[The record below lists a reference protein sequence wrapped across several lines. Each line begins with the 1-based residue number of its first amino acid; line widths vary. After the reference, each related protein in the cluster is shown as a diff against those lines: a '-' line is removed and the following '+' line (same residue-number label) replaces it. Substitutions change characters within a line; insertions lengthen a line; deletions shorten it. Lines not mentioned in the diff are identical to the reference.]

1 MAVELK
7 VATYK
12 NVEFIFK
19 SARTNGGVKRQI
31 FSFPNS
37 NRQSIEEFGTAPRSY
52 QVVGIIPYSAIVK
65 GKTKEYEEIKADLI
79 RALESGGI
87 GTLTHPTFGA
97 LDNIKAGEWTINE
110 TITELGR
117 AEITM
122 QFDVDNSAGIPQQAA
137 NSVSQVDQ
145 DNQNLKNGLNA
156 NLANILK
163 VSSSNNYADTEA
175 AAQSVADSFK
185 SASELTG
192 QIADQIDEY
201 RRDLDNFTDS
211 INQLIVN
218 PTALANGIGSL
229 FNSLNN
235 LYEAPGDSFT
245 AFKKLFNYG
254 DDDPVINPTTFDL
267 IERKKNR
274 DVMRGVMKAQALGY
288 AYVASSDTEYQTVR
302 DVDQANDELEQ
313 QYLISIA
320 EDISNAS
327 AGDLNNIRTQANATL
342 AEIRIS
348 ARRIITITTKRIP
361 LSVLAYKYY
370 GNTDL
375 VETLQKLNNLDQV
388 SFVEGDVEI
397 LTS

>member
-12 NVEFIFK
+12 NVEFLFK

-37 NRQSIEEFGTAPRSY
+37 NRQSIEEFGTAQRSFEI
-52 QVVGIIPYSAIVK
+52 VSVIPF
-65 GKTKEYEEIKADLI
+65 EDYENQKAALI
-79 RALESGGI
+79 RALESGGA

-97 LDNIKAGEWTINE
+97 IDNVKAGAYTINE
-110 TITELGR
+110 TITELGS

-145 DNQNLKNGLNA
+145 DNQTLLAGLNT
-156 NLANILK
+156 NLADNWNIT
-163 VSSSNNYADTEA
+163 SPNNYDDGASLV
-175 AAQSVADSFK
+175 QVVADSFK
-185 SASELTG
+185 SASEGTG
-192 QIADQIDEY
+192 QAADQIDEY

-211 INQLIVN
+211 INQLIVD
-218 PTALANGIGSL
+218 PTALAQGIGSL

-254 DDDPVINPTTFDL
+254 DNDPEINPTTADL

-274 DVMRGVMKAQALGY
+274 DVMRGAMKAQALGY
-288 AYVASSDTEYQTVR
+288 SYVASSDTEYQTVR

-342 AEIRIS
+342 AEVRIS

-370 GNTDL
+370 GSTEL
-375 VETLQKLNNLDQV
+375 VDTLQQLNNLDQI

>member
-1 MAVELK
+1 MTVELK
-7 VATYK
+7 IASYK
-12 NVEFIFK
+12 NVGFLFK
-19 SARTNGGVKRQI
+19 SATTNGGVKRQI

-52 QVVGIIPYSAIVK
+52 EIVGIIPYDN
-65 GKTKEYEEIKADLI
+65 YELHKAVLI
-79 RALESGGI
+79 RALESGGT

-97 LDNIKAGEWTINE
+97 IFDVKAGAWTINE

-122 QFDVDNSAGIPQQAA
+122 QFDIDNARGIPQLAF
-137 NSVSQVDQ
+137 NSVAQVQKILQALLFALDA
-145 DNQNLKNGLNA
+145 DLSDVWKISSPYNYNDGAIILNA
-156 NLANILK
+156 
-163 VSSSNNYADTEA
+163 
-175 AAQSVADSFK
+175 VASIFK
-185 SASELTG
+185 SASEDTG
-192 QIADQIDEY
+192 QLPEKIASHRRNID
-201 RRDLDNFTDS
+201 DFIGS
-211 INQLIVN
+211 INQLIVD
-218 PTALANGIGSL
+218 PIALSEGVGSL

-235 LYEAPGDSFT
+235 LYESTDDSFS
-245 AFKKLFNYG
+245 AFKKLFDYG
-254 DDDPVINPTTFDL
+254 DDDPEINPTTSDL

-274 DVMRGVMKAQALGY
+274 DAMRGVMKAQALGY
-288 AYVASSDTEYQTVR
+288 AYVASSGTEYQTVR
-302 DVDQANDELEQ
+302 DIDQANDELEQ

-370 GNTDL
+370 GSTEL
-375 VETLQKLNNLDQV
+375 VDTLQKLNNIEQTA
-388 SFVEGDVEI
+388 FIEGEVEI

>member
-7 VATYK
+7 VAAYK
-12 NVEFIFK
+12 NVEFLFK

-52 QVVGIIPYSAIVK
+52 EIVGIIPFDDYENKKSA
-65 GKTKEYEEIKADLI
+65 LI
-79 RALESGGI
+79 RAIESGGI

-97 LDNIKAGEWTINE
+97 LDNIKAGAWTINE

-122 QFDVDNSAGIPQQAA
+122 QFDVDNSAGIPQKAA
-137 NSVSQVDQ
+137 NSVAEVDQ
-145 DNQNLKNGLNA
+145 DNQTLLTGLNT
-156 NLANILK
+156 NLADNWDIT
-163 VSSSNNYADTEA
+163 SPNNYDDGVSAV
-175 AAQSVADSFK
+175 QSVADLFK
-185 SASELTG
+185 SASEGTG
-192 QIADQIDEY
+192 QAADQIDGY
-201 RRDLDNFTDS
+201 RRELDNFTDS
-211 INQLIVN
+211 INQLIVD
-218 PTALANGIGSL
+218 PAALAQGIGSL

-235 LYEAPGDSFT
+235 LYEAPSDLFT

-254 DDDPVINPTTFDL
+254 NDDPEINPTTFDL

-274 DVMRGVMKAQALGY
+274 DVMRCVMKTQALGY
-288 AYVASSDTEYQTVR
+288 AYVAAADTEYQTVR

-313 QYLISIA
+313 QYLISTA
-320 EDISNAS
+320 EVTCSAS
-327 AGDLNNIRTQANATL
+327 SGDLNNIRTQANATL

-375 VETLQKLNNLDQV
+375 VDTLQQLNNLDQV
-388 SFVEGDVEI
+388 SFVEGDIEI

>member
-12 NVEFIFK
+12 KVEFLFK

-52 QVVGIIPYSAIVK
+52 EIVGIIPFDD
-65 GKTKEYEEIKADLI
+65 YENKKSSLI

-122 QFDVDNSAGIPQQAA
+122 RFDVDNSAGIPQKAA
-137 NSVSQVDQ
+137 NSVAEVDQ
-145 DNQNLKNGLNA
+145 DNQTLLTGLNT
-156 NLANILK
+156 NLADNWDI
-163 VSSSNNYADTEA
+163 SSPNNYDDGASA
-175 AAQSVADSFK
+175 VQSVANSFK
-185 SASELTG
+185 SASEGTG

-211 INQLIVN
+211 INQLIVD
-218 PTALANGIGSL
+218 PAALANGIGSL

-235 LYEAPGDSFT
+235 LYESPGDSFT
-245 AFKKLFNYG
+245 AFKNLFNYG
-254 DDDPVINPTTFDL
+254 DDDPVIIPTTFDL

-274 DVMRGVMKAQALGY
+274 DVMRGAMKAQALGY

-327 AGDLNNIRTQANATL
+327 AGNLNKIRTQANATL

-375 VETLQKLNNLDQV
+375 VDTLQLLNNLEQV
-388 SFVEGDVEI
+388 SFVEGEVEI

>member
-7 VATYK
+7 VASYK
-12 NVEFIFK
+12 NVEFLFK

-52 QVVGIIPYSAIVK
+52 EIIGIIPFDD
-65 GKTKEYEEIKADLI
+65 YENKKAALI

-97 LDNIKAGEWTINE
+97 LNNIKAGAWTINE

-137 NSVSQVDQ
+137 NSVAQVDQ
-145 DNQNLKNGLNA
+145 DNQTLLTGLNE
-156 NLANILK
+156 NLTDNWII
-163 VSSSNNYADTEA
+163 SSPNNYDDGVSAVQA
-175 AAQSVADSFK
+175 VADSFK
-185 SASELTG
+185 SASEGTG
-192 QIADQIDEY
+192 QAADQIDEY
-201 RRDLDNFTDS
+201 RRELDNFTDS
-211 INQLIVN
+211 INQLIVD
-218 PTALANGIGSL
+218 PAALSQGIGSL

-245 AFKKLFNYG
+245 AFKNLFNYG
-254 DDDPVINPTTFDL
+254 DDDPIINPTTFDL

-274 DVMRGVMKAQALGY
+274 DVMRGAMKTQALGY

-313 QYLISIA
+313 QYLISVA
-320 EDISNAS
+320 EDVSNAS

-348 ARRIITITTKRIP
+348 ARRIITITTKRTP

-375 VETLQKLNNLDQV
+375 VDTLQQLNNIEQV
-388 SFVEGDVEI
+388 SFVEGEVEI

>member
-7 VATYK
+7 VASYK
-12 NVEFIFK
+12 NVEFLFR

-37 NRQSIEEFGTAPRSY
+37 NRQSIEEFGTAPRSFEL
-52 QVVGIIPYSAIVK
+52 VGIIPFDD
-65 GKTKEYEEIKADLI
+65 YENKKAALI
-79 RALESGGI
+79 RAIESGGA
-87 GTLTHPTFGA
+87 GTLIHPTFGA
-97 LDNIKAGEWTINE
+97 IENVKAGAWTINE

-122 QFDVDNSAGIPQQAA
+122 QFDIDNAVGIPQKAL

-145 DNQNLKNGLNA
+145 NNQTLLAGLNET
-156 NLANILK
+156 LAENWTI
-163 VSSSNNYADTEA
+163 SSPGNYEDGAT
-175 AAQSVADSFK
+175 AAQAVADSFK
-185 SASELTG
+185 SASEGAG
-192 QIADQIDEY
+192 QAADKIDEH
-201 RRDLDNFTDS
+201 RRELDNFTDS
-211 INQLIVN
+211 INQLIVD
-218 PTALANGIGSL
+218 PIALSQSIGSL

-235 LYEAPGDSFT
+235 LYEAPGDSFA
-245 AFKKLFNYG
+245 AFKNLFNYG
-254 DDDPVINPTTFDL
+254 DNDPIIDPTTFDL
-267 IERKKNR
+267 AERKKNR
-274 DVMRGVMKAQALGY
+274 DIMRGAMKAQALGY
-288 AYVASSDTEYQTVR
+288 AYVASAETEYQTVR
-302 DVDQANDELEQ
+302 ELDQANDELEQ
-313 QYLISIA
+313 QYLVCIA

-348 ARRIITITTKRIP
+348 ARRVIKIITKRTP

-375 VETLQKLNNLDQV
+375 VDTLQKLNNIEQT
-388 SFVEGDVEI
+388 SFVEGEIEI

>member
-7 VATYK
+7 VASYK
-12 NVEFIFK
+12 NIEFLFK
-19 SARTNGGVKRQI
+19 SAKTSGGVKRQI
-31 FSFPNS
+31 FSYPNS
-37 NRQSIEEFGTAPRSY
+37 NRQSIEEFGTAPRSFEL
-52 QVVGIIPYSAIVK
+52 VSIIPFDD
-65 GKTKEYEEIKADLI
+65 YENQKASLI
-79 RALESGGI
+79 RALESGGA
-87 GTLTHPTFGA
+87 GTLIHPTFGA
-97 LDNIKAGEWTINE
+97 IDNVKAGAYTINE

-122 QFDVDNSAGIPQQAA
+122 QFDIDNSSGIPQQAA

-145 DNQNLKNGLNA
+145 DNQTLLAGLNA
-156 NLANILK
+156 NLADEWDI
-163 VSSSNNYADTEA
+163 SSPNNYDAGA
-175 AAQSVADSFK
+175 ASVAAVADSFK
-185 SASELTG
+185 SASEGTG

-218 PTALANGIGSL
+218 PTALSQGIGSL

-235 LYEAPGDSFT
+235 LYEAPSDSFT

-254 DDDPVINPTTFDL
+254 DDDPIINPTTSDL
-267 IERKKNR
+267 TERKKNR
-274 DVMRGVMKAQALGY
+274 DVMRGAMKCQALGY
-288 AYVASSDTEYQTVR
+288 AYVASADTEYQTDR

-313 QYLISIA
+313 QYLDSID

-361 LSVLAYKYY
+361 LSVLCYKYY
-370 GNTDL
+370 GSTEL
-375 VETLQKLNNLDQV
+375 VDTLQTLNNLDQI

>member
-1 MAVELK
+1 MSVELK
-7 VATYK
+7 VASYK
-12 NVEFIFK
+12 NVEFLFK

-37 NRQSIEEFGTAPRSY
+37 NRQSIEEFGTSQRSY
-52 QVVGIIPYSAIVK
+52 EIIGIIPFDD
-65 GKTKEYEEIKADLI
+65 YENKKASLI
-79 RALESGGI
+79 RVLESGGT

-122 QFDVDNSAGIPQQAA
+122 RFDVDNAEGTPQKAA

-145 DNQNLKNGLNA
+145 DNDVLLGGLNS
-156 NLANILK
+156 NLEENLTI
-163 VSSSNNYADTEA
+163 SSANNYDDVKGAVE
-175 AAQSVADSFK
+175 SVSDSFK
-185 SASELTG
+185 AVSQDAG
-192 QIADQIDEY
+192 QIADQVDEY
-201 RRDLDNFTDS
+201 RREVDNFTDS
-211 INQLIVN
+211 INQLIVD
-218 PTALANGIGSL
+218 PAALASGIGSL

-235 LYEAPGDSFT
+235 LYEAPSDSFN
-245 AFKKLFNYG
+245 AFKNLFNYG

-274 DVMRGVMKAQALGY
+274 DTLRGLMKAQALGY
-288 AYVASSDTEYQTVR
+288 AYVASADTEYQTVR
-302 DVDQANDELEQ
+302 DVDQANSELEQ
-313 QYLISIA
+313 QYLISVA
-320 EDISNAS
+320 EDISNVS
-327 AGDLNNIRTQANATL
+327 VGDLNNIRTQANATL

-348 ARRIITITTKRIP
+348 SRKIITITTKRIP
-361 LSVLAYKYY
+361 LSVLVFKYY

-375 VETLQKLNNLDQV
+375 VDTIQKLNNFDQI

>member
-12 NVEFIFK
+12 NVEFLFK

-52 QVVGIIPYSAIVK
+52 EIVAIIPFDD
-65 GKTKEYEEIKADLI
+65 YENKKASLI
-79 RALESGGI
+79 RVLESGGI

-97 LDNIKAGEWTINE
+97 LNNIKAGAWTINE

-137 NSVSQVDQ
+137 NSVAQVDQ
-145 DNQNLKNGLNA
+145 DNQTLLAGLNT
-156 NLANILK
+156 NLAESWTITS
-163 VSSSNNYADTEA
+163 VNNYDDAKGA
-175 AAQSVADSFK
+175 VQAVVDSFK
-185 SASELTG
+185 SASEGTG
-192 QIADQIDEY
+192 QDADQIDEY

-211 INQLIVN
+211 INQLIVD
-218 PTALANGIGSL
+218 PTALAQGVDSL

-245 AFKKLFNYG
+245 AFKKLYGYG
-254 DDDPVINPTTFDL
+254 DDDPVINPTTASL

-274 DVMRGVMKAQALGY
+274 DVMRGAMKAQALGY
-288 AYVASSDTEYQTVR
+288 SYVASSDTEYQTVR
-302 DVDQANDELEQ
+302 DIDQANDDMEQ

-348 ARRIITITTKRIP
+348 ARRIITITTKRTP
-361 LSVLAYKYY
+361 LSVLAYKHY
-370 GNTDL
+370 GSTEL
-375 VETLQKLNNLDQV
+375 VDTLQKLNNIEQV
-388 SFVEGDVEI
+388 AFVEGDIEI